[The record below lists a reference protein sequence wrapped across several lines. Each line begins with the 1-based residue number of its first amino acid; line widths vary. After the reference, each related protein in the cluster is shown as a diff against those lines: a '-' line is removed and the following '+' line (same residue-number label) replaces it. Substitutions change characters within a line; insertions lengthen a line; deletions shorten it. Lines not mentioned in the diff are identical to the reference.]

1 MDIKYE
7 QLSSESDSY
16 QELNSIIINTRNP
29 SRKVISNKTMGK
41 INLNKN
47 RYCKYICL
55 FCGCFVFIFLYLYIS
70 SKSTQ
75 LALLKATNINITNY
89 LHELTSNKTI
99 LQSHLQSLNDEQQ
112 SLSQSTQLL
121 SETLLST
128 EETNKKLT
136 TAKESHDNSIKEMR
150 MRLDTAIT
158 TVNEY
163 KQANEEMQ
171 QNINKLKQ
179 LINQYEDE
187 INTITSKI
195 KQRQK
200 QQVNGVNSDNGIDSV
215 IINNKE
221 DIKVLRGWIE
231 KQRDYTF
238 ELLYR
243 GSRDGFSPSVFH
255 SKVDHRKY
263 TLSLIQSK
271 SGNVFGGYTS
281 ETWDAPA
288 SLNGNGCFKYD
299 NTAFIFNLDH
309 YIRFQINDP
318 DNAIYAHPQ
327 YYLVYG
333 KGDIMITPTLGVSC
347 ILTSY
352 GKVSYETPEKL
363 IGTFDE
369 DIEIE
374 EIEVF
379 QLVS

>member
-1 MDIKYE
+1 
-7 QLSSESDSY
+7 
-16 QELNSIIINTRNP
+16 
-29 SRKVISNKTMGK
+29 
-41 INLNKN
+41 
-47 RYCKYICL
+47 
-55 FCGCFVFIFLYLYIS
+55 
-70 SKSTQ
+70 
-75 LALLKATNINITNY
+75 
-89 LHELTSNKTI
+89 
-99 LQSHLQSLNDEQQ
+99 
-112 SLSQSTQLL
+112 
-121 SETLLST
+121 
-128 EETNKKLT
+128 
-136 TAKESHDNSIKEMR
+136 

-171 QNINKLKQ
+171 QNINKLKL

-243 GSRDGFSPSVFH
+243 GSKDGFSPSVFH